1 MVSLLHFWH
10 FLALLCVCSLE
21 CISNSLQPCYRIFFA
36 VHPEEKNLLCL
47 NERLHYC
54 IPSSEG
60 IFSSISSILAS
71 ACSSCLSSC
80 SRIGFSLCSASF
92 SIPAILPFAV
102 RMARILA
109 LNSLASASAS
119 SSSSCFLAV
128 FSSFL
133 NGLCSLRYGLKRAFL
148 CWLM

>member
-1 MVSLLHFWH
+1 MRDCTTAS
-10 FLALLCVCSLE
+10 
-21 CISNSLQPCYRIFFA
+21 
-36 VHPEEKNLLCL
+36 
-47 NERLHYC
+47 
-54 IPSSEG
+54 PSSEG

-119 SSSSCFLAV
+119 SSSSCFRALFFTVWLEKSLSLLADV
-128 FSSFL
+128 EQVLYVNVVSFVRQL
-133 NGLCSLRYGLKRAFL
+133 QYFHCCRGYCSDSLYCFIRYYGFG
-148 CWLM
+148 CC

>member
-1 MVSLLHFWH
+1 MRDCTTAS
-10 FLALLCVCSLE
+10 
-21 CISNSLQPCYRIFFA
+21 
-36 VHPEEKNLLCL
+36 
-47 NERLHYC
+47 
-54 IPSSEG
+54 PSSEG

-133 NGLCSLRYGLKRAFL
+133 NGLCSLLADVEQVLYVNVVSFVRQLQYFHCCRGYCSDSLYCFIRYYGFG
-148 CWLM
+148 CC

>member
-54 IPSSEG
+54 ICFKLFKL
-60 IFSSISSILAS
+60 FSGCVQFFPERSLFFTVWLEKSLSLLADVEQVLYVNVVS
-71 ACSSCLSSC
+71 FVRQLQYFHCCRGYCSDSLYCFI
-80 SRIGFSLCSASF
+80 RYYGFGC
-92 SIPAILPFAV
+92 
-102 RMARILA
+102 
-109 LNSLASASAS
+109 
-119 SSSSCFLAV
+119 C
-128 FSSFL
+128 
-133 NGLCSLRYGLKRAFL
+133 
-148 CWLM
+148 

>member
-1 MVSLLHFWH
+1 MYFTYRLLRGPARSQAAAESEEAAQLHPHPLQCRRMLTALLHPLAVKASFRLFPLSLL
-10 FLALLCVCSLE
+10 
-21 CISNSLQPCYRIFFA
+21 QPA
-36 VHPEEKNLLCL
+36 PPACL
-47 NERLHYC
+47 VAQGC
-54 IPSSEG
+54 
-60 IFSSISSILAS
+60 
-71 ACSSCLSSC
+71 
-80 SRIGFSLCSASF
+80 FSLCSASF

-109 LNSLASASAS
+109 LNSLASATAS

>member
-1 MVSLLHFWH
+1 MRDCTTAS
-10 FLALLCVCSLE
+10 
-21 CISNSLQPCYRIFFA
+21 
-36 VHPEEKNLLCL
+36 
-47 NERLHYC
+47 
-54 IPSSEG
+54 PSSEG

-119 SSSSCFLAV
+119 SSSGCFQFFPERSLFFTVWLEKSLSLLADV
-128 FSSFL
+128 EQVLYVNVVSFVRQL
-133 NGLCSLRYGLKRAFL
+133 QYFHCCRGYCSDSLYCFIRYYGFG
-148 CWLM
+148 CC